1 MTTQVFGWGT
11 RSIGSIYGTFFD
23 HGTNSLTPEGKK
35 FISSFDSKYGR
46 PPSYIENYCYNTPY
60 LFKEALQ
67 AAGSDDR
74 EKLRN
79 ALSKLNTKEITSGVP
94 IKFDKNGARKEY
106 MYFMEI
112 VSVNGKR
119 TYQSKQRLYIEWNPE
134 VLPVYDIIK

>member
-1 MTTQVFGWGT
+1 L
-11 RSIGSIYGTFFD
+11 RS
-23 HGTNSLTPEGKK
+23 
-35 FISSFDSKYGR
+35 
-46 PPSYIENYCYNTPY
+46 
-60 LFKEALQ
+60 
-67 AAGSDDR
+67 
-74 EKLRN
+74 

>member
-1 MTTQVFGWGT
+1 MSV
-11 RSIGSIYGTFFD
+11 RIYGTFFD
-23 HGTNSLTPEGKK
+23 HGTNSLTPEGKS
-35 FISSFDSKYGR
+35 FISSFDSEYGR

-60 LFKEALQ
+60 VFKEALQ

-79 ALSKLNTKEITSGVP
+79 ALSKLNTKELTSGVP
-94 IKFDKNGARKEY
+94 IQFDKNGARKEY